1 MKHIKHIAMIIIGL
15 GLSAGAA
22 YMLKCHFMKPDTS
35 SEVTIQK
42 FGIGIFGE
50 SQNGDGFGIGI
61 GGSDRGPVIGVGP
74 WGSKSENN
82 DTSKDVYNEEDN
94 DNDEPYDDE
103 SYDDEEN

>member
-1 MKHIKHIAMIIIGL
+1 MKHIKHIAMIVIGFAL
-15 GLSAGAA
+15 AAGAA

-42 FGIGIFGE
+42 FCLGFCGE
-50 SQNGDGFGIGI
+50 GKDGKGAGIGI
-61 GGSDRGPVIGVGP
+61 GASDKGPLIIAGP

-82 DTSKDVYNEEDN
+82 DTSKDAYNDEDN
-94 DNDEPYDDE
+94 DSDE